1 MLALSPNTV
10 AWIILKA
17 REFASNDTPLE
28 ADDDT
33 LDDALLTEFGDDEE
47 EKENGESGQD
57 PAAHELT
64 SWIDDMNDTEQ
75 AELVA
80 LYWLGRGDGD
90 AEEFAE
96 LTQQARESRVNKTS
110 TYLLGAPMLPDYL
123 EEGLEAMGYDTS
135 ELETEAIGPT

>member
-17 REFASNDTPLE
+17 REFDSQDSPFE
-28 ADDDT
+28 QDDPAIEDDPMAN
-33 LDDALLTEFGDDEE
+33 LDSDDAEE
-47 EKENGESGQD
+47 TSD

-64 SWIDDMNDTEQ
+64 SWIDDMHDTEQ

-90 AEEFAE
+90 ASDFKD
-96 LTQQARESRVNKTS
+96 LTEQARDSRVNKTS
-110 TYLLGAPMLPDYL
+110 VYLLGAPMLPDYL
-123 EEGLEAMGYDTS
+123 EEGLESMGYDTS
-135 ELETEAIGPT
+135 ELEAEAIGQT